1 MTKRI
6 PSDTPAT
13 PPPASALTQA
23 ISCVSDYDPEALQ
36 VTHAQAI
43 IRNCIS
49 PINAMEK
56 VAIRSALDRV
66 LATDIIS
73 PINVP
78 AHDNSAMDGY
88 AFHGEDLRAEGATV
102 LEVIGTAHAGWAYE
116 GTVGNGQAIRI
127 MTGALMPV
135 GLDTV
140 IPQEFVSVID
150 HASDATSSKAITI
163 AFGAVKAGANRRLAG
178 EDLQVGAAAL
188 KKGRILRP
196 ADLGLLASLGIAE
209 IPVQRRLRVAFFSTG
224 DELRSVGE
232 VLDPGCVYDSN
243 RYTLYGML
251 TRLGCDIIDIGVVAD
266 DPAALEAAFINAA
279 ENADA
284 IITSGGVSVGD
295 ADHTRQMMAKLGEVA
310 FWKIGMRP
318 GRPLA
323 FGTINSSGKPAVFF
337 GLPGNPVAVM
347 VSFYFFARD
356 ALHHLM
362 GAHPAPLPLM
372 QVSSASAIRKK
383 PGRTEYQR
391 GILSRQ
397 TNGEWSVKPT
407 GAQGSGILRSM
418 AEANCMIVLAHNQS
432 DVGIGD
438 QVDVILF
445 DGLI

>member
-1 MTKRI
+1 MTNLNAR
-6 PSDTPAT
+6 PA
-13 PPPASALTQA
+13 PAKQSLSQLT
-23 ISCVSDYDPEALQ
+23 SCLSDYDPHAMPVKQ
-36 VTHAQAI
+36 AQAI
-43 IRNCIS
+43 IHDCIT
-49 PINAMEK
+49 PVTAIEK
-56 VAIRSALDRV
+56 VALRSALDRV
-66 LATDIIS
+66 LASDIIS

-88 AFHGEDLRAEGATV
+88 AFNAVDLLPDADTV
-102 LEVIGTAHAGWAYE
+102 LSVVGAAHAGRAFD
-116 GTVGNGQAIRI
+116 GTLARGQAIRI
-127 MTGALMPV
+127 MTGALMPD

-140 IPQEFVSVID
+140 IPQEFVNIAPGSP
-150 HASDATSSKAITI
+150 ADAVTI
-163 AFGAVKAGANRRLAG
+163 PLAAVKPGANRRLAG
-178 EDLQVGAAAL
+178 EDLKAGSIAIGQ
-188 KKGRILRP
+188 GRILRP

-209 IPVQRRLRVAFFSTG
+209 IPVRRRLRVAFFSTG

-251 TRLGCDIIDIGVVAD
+251 QRLGCDIIDMGVVGD
-266 DPAALEAAFINAA
+266 DPQALESAFRSAC

-295 ADHTRQMMAKLGEVA
+295 ADHTKQMMAQLGDVA

-323 FGTINSSGKPAVFF
+323 FGSITSAGKQALFF

-356 ALHHLM
+356 ALLQMM
-362 GAHPAPLPLM
+362 GARVAPLPLM
-372 QVSSASAIRKK
+372 RATAAVDIRKR

-391 GILSRQ
+391 GILSMNDGRW
-397 TNGEWSVKPT
+397 TVRPT
-407 GAQGSGILRSM
+407 AAQGSGILRSM
-418 AEANCMIVLAHNQS
+418 AEANCMIVLAHEQT
-432 DVGIGD
+432 DVTSGD
-438 QVDVILF
+438 AVEVILF